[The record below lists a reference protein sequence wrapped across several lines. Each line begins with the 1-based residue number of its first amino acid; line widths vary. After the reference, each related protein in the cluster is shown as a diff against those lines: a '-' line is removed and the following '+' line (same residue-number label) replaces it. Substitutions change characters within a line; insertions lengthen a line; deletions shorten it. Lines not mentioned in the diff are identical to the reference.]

1 MSVPPLDA
9 TDRTFFSLDKGMRW
23 RDADTG
29 CTLMVSR
36 PLTEPD
42 LWAEYVEGAQ
52 RSYRVHGVERAIDMA
67 DIRQAEDTALFFA
80 AVDETGRVVGGV
92 RAKGPYRSADEAHAV
107 VEWAGQP
114 GLQAVRKMIT
124 DRLPFGVVEMKT
136 AWVTDD
142 PDRNRGLAKTLARS
156 AFPTMALLDVQFL
169 MATASSQVLDLW
181 RSSGGIVASKIPST
195 PYPDERYRTKMM
207 WWDRR
212 TFVNHA
218 EPKQLSKMLIEMAE
232 LNEVLNHRDGV
243 LARSGSPV

>member
-1 MSVPPLDA
+1 MSVPPLDVSG
-9 TDRTFFSLDKGMRW
+9 RTFFTLDEGIRW
-23 RDADTG
+23 WDADTG
-29 CTLMVSR
+29 CTLVVSR
-36 PLTEPD
+36 PLAEPS

-52 RSYRVHGVERAIDMA
+52 RNYRRHGVEQALDMA
-67 DIRQAEDTALFFA
+67 EIGKAEETALFYA

-92 RAKGPYRSADEAHAV
+92 RARGPYRSADESHAM

-114 GLQAVRKMIT
+114 GLQTVRKMIT

-142 PDRNRGLAKTLARS
+142 AVRKRGLAKTLARS

-169 MATASSQVLDLW
+169 MATMGNHVIELW
-181 RSSGGIVASKIPST
+181 RSSGGVVASRIPPT

-218 EPKQLSKMLIEMAE
+218 EPKQLSKMLTEIAE
-232 LNEVLNHRDGV
+232 LNEVLNHREGV
-243 LARSGSPV
+243 LERSGSSV